1 MKTKTFTFKYD
12 PTSSPK
18 RMFER
23 FWETVDTGKKY
34 IQPKNVIVVNR
45 LDTIYRVASQARLDI
60 LSCLVE
66 DKPTN
71 IQELAQLLQ
80 RDYANVW
87 RDCQALN
94 SLRVI
99 KLKKEGREIRP
110 IALYEKIII
119 EFPIADVGRE
129 KRSGVALS
137 V

>member
-12 PTSSPK
+12 PISSPK

-34 IQPKNVIVVNR
+34 IQPKNVLIANK
-45 LDTIYRVASQARLDI
+45 LNTIYRITSQARLDV

-66 DKPTN
+66 QKPNN
-71 IQELAQLLQ
+71 IQGLAQLLQ

-87 RDCQALN
+87 RDIQALN
-94 SLRVI
+94 GLKII
-99 KLKKEGREIRP
+99 KLKKEGKEIRP

-119 EFPIADVGRE
+119 EFPIMDIGKE
-129 KRSGVALS
+129 KYSDISLLT
-137 V
+137 

>member
-1 MKTKTFTFKYD
+1 MKTKTFIFKYD

-18 RMFER
+18 RVFER
-23 FWETVDTGKKY
+23 FWETVDTGKRH
-34 IQPKNVIVVNR
+34 IQPKNIVVANR

-60 LSCLVE
+60 LSRLVE
-66 DKPTN
+66 DRPNN

-99 KLKKEGREIRP
+99 KLKKEGKEIRP

-119 EFPIADVGRE
+119 EFPIVNIRE
-129 KRSGVALS
+129 KSSGISLGV
-137 V
+137 